1 MTTTVG
7 VLRLGAMGRP
17 IAGHLVD
24 GGLQV
29 VVFDLDREA
38 VEAVASSGAR
48 AAGSPAELAAASD
61 VMLVL
66 VASDD
71 QVLRDVPESPGVH
84 GPGVILPGL
93 RVGAEEI
100 AGIGVGRREDLIVKP
115 AVVLESR
122 GERAQQFAFVRVLE
136 VDQDRLQRLDV
147 GPDGLPGSRCLP
159 NERRGRLIQF
169 VDRAGIRARKL
180 HRVRDDRGQHF
191 LEVERGGDCLPD
203 LPEGLQLADTIP
215 QLPKQ
220 SRVLDGDDSLIG
232 A

>member
-71 QVLRDVPESPGVH
+71 QVLAVCLGADGLLAHARRGGVLVISSSVRPETCEEVAAAAGPAGVDVLDAALTG
-84 GPGVILPGL
+84 GA
-93 RVGAEEI
+93 RGAE
-100 AGIGVGRREDLIVKP
+100 AG
-115 AVVLESR
+115 
-122 GERAQQFAFVRVLE
+122 RVNLL
-136 VDQDRLQRLDV
+136 V
-147 GPDGLPGSRCLP
+147 
-159 NERRGRLIQF
+159 
-169 VDRAGIRARKL
+169 
-180 HRVRDDRGQHF
+180 
-191 LEVERGGDCLPD
+191 GGDEEVLTRIRPA
-203 LPEGLQLADTIP
+203 LAP
-215 QLPKQ
+215 
-220 SRVLDGDDSLIG
+220 
-232 A
+232 